1 MNLPYFVCVGTQKG
15 GTTYLHGLL
24 DKHPQVYLSR
34 PKELHYFSLNYCN
47 GIDWYS
53 AFFDGANS
61 SQICG
66 EFTPYYLF
74 HPLAP
79 SRINKV
85 LPSAKILV
93 LLRDPV
99 ERAVSHYFHSKR
111 LGLEDLALPEALAV
125 EGKRL
130 LNAEESLN
138 RGHAHLSHQQH
149 SYLSRSRYERQL
161 IRYRKIFPENQIKIY
176 RSESLFLDTDK
187 VWSDLLNWLGLDWI
201 PCPIS
206 AEKYSG
212 SAERKAFSFFSER
225 SELRSMLQPTYKWLE
240 KFYSLYW

>member
-1 MNLPYFVCVGTQKG
+1 MTLPHFICIGTQKG

-24 DKHPQVYLSR
+24 DKHPQVFLSS
-34 PKELHYFSLNYCN
+34 PKELHYFSLNYLK

-53 AFFDGANS
+53 SFFDCAKS

-85 LPSAKILV
+85 LPAVKILI

-111 LGLEDLALPEALAV
+111 LGFEDLSLHEALA
-125 EGKRL
+125 EESTRL

-138 RGHAHLSHQQH
+138 SGRPHFSHQHH
-149 SYLSRSRYERQL
+149 SYLSRSRYESQIL
-161 IRYRKIFPENQIKIY
+161 RYRETFPESQIKIY
-176 RSESLFLDTDK
+176 RSESLFLDSGK
-187 VWSDLLNWLGLDWI
+187 VWSDLLNWLGLDWF
-201 PCPIS
+201 PCPAF
-206 AEKYSG
+206 AERYSG
-212 SAERKAFSFFSER
+212 SAERQAFSSLLETNDMR
-225 SELRSMLQPTYKWLE
+225 KMLQPTYQWLE
-240 KFYSLYW
+240 NLYFLSS